1 MRENVRITA
10 KDNPAIKHYRRL
22 RDQKKA
28 RRAEGLFVIEGLRI
42 VCDALVE
49 TARVQQVFV
58 TDSAWEK
65 HGETV
70 TELMQETGS
79 LIRISDTVGDAMT
92 DTEHTQGIFAV
103 CRIPERRPLA
113 EALKSSGKYLV
124 LCNLQDPGNMGM
136 ILRTADALGV
146 DAILSCGSC
155 ELYSPK
161 VVRATMGSIFR
172 VPVYE
177 ETDALA
183 LVELLR
189 AEKIRS
195 YAAVPAKHAVRLT
208 ECDFSS
214 SCAVWIGNEG
224 NGLPADVISACD
236 TAVTIPMQGGPES
249 LNAAM
254 AAGIMMWEMTKS
266 GVQR

>member
-10 KDNPAIKHYRRL
+10 KDNPAVRHYKRL

-28 RRAEGLFVIEGLRI
+28 RRTEGLFVAEGLRI
-42 VCDALVE
+42 ACDALRK
-49 TARVQQVFV
+49 TGRVQQLFV

-65 HGETV
+65 HGELLA
-70 TELMQETGS
+70 EQMQEIGS
-79 LIRISDTVGDAMT
+79 LLRISDAVGEAMT

-103 CRIPERRPLA
+103 CRMPEQRELTA
-113 EALKSSGKYLV
+113 VLNAAGKYLV

-146 DAILSCGSC
+146 DAVLTSGSC

-161 VVRATMGSIFR
+161 VVRATMGSVFR
-172 VPVYE
+172 VPVYDCA
-177 ETDALA
+177 DAQKL
-183 LVELLR
+183 LELLR
-189 AEKIRS
+189 TSNIRS
-195 YAAVPAKHAVRLT
+195 YAAVPAKHAVSLT
-208 ECDFSS
+208 ECSFSGGS
-214 SCAVWIGNEG
+214 AVWIGNEG
-224 NGLPADVISACD
+224 NGLPAEVIEACD

-254 AAGIMMWEMTKS
+254 AAGILMWEMMKS
-266 GVQR
+266 GS